1 MLNISSTTPVSW
13 PTPVSAAVAPVSP
26 VAVVQPVQAGGQD
39 GKTQMGFGRDGRA
52 PQAQSAGAG
61 AGVPQ
66 GQGTSTTEGAPLL
79 PGEAAGAPALQDPAE
94 QRKLKQ
100 EAAKAAEQERAKDK
114 KAVEH
119 LQSVLSRMWEASAA
133 VVGNALGI
141 EPPKNGEL
149 PGNQSDTAPDLSAVA
164 ASMIP
169 RKLPVPERAAR
180 SAPQPLPLPDLPDLP
195 QAGGGTEAAQT
206 NAVAVAEPITTDQV
220 VAYDERGNSSLAPLE
235 AGSLISE
242 RV

>member
-13 PTPVSAAVAPVSP
+13 PTPVSTAVAPVSP
-26 VAVVQPVQAGGQD
+26 VSAVQPVQAGGND
-39 GKTQMGFGRDGRA
+39 AKTQMGFGRDGRA
-52 PQAQSAGAG
+52 AQPHTPDAAAGSPQRAAAD
-61 AGVPQ
+61 
-66 GQGTSTTEGAPLL
+66 GAPSL
-79 PGEAAGAPALQDPAE
+79 PAEAAGAPAPPDPVA

-100 EAAKAAEQERAKDK
+100 EAAQAAEQARAKDK
-114 KAVEH
+114 QAVEH

-141 EPPKNGEL
+141 EPPKGSEL
-149 PGNQSDTAPDLSAVA
+149 PGTQSDTAPDLSAVA
-164 ASMIP
+164 ASLIP

-180 SAPQPLPLPDLPDLP
+180 SAPQPLPLPDLPG
-195 QAGGGTEAAQT
+195 QSQVGGGAEAVQSD
-206 NAVAVAEPITTDQV
+206 AVAIAEPMAAEQV
-220 VAYDERGNSSLAPLE
+220 VAYDEHGNSSLAPLE

>member
-13 PTPVSAAVAPVSP
+13 PTPASTAVAPVSP
-26 VAVVQPVQAGGQD
+26 VATVQPVQTGGND

-52 PQAQSAGAG
+52 APPRTAEGAAGS
-61 AGVPQ
+61 PQ
-66 GQGTSTTEGAPLL
+66 GATPDGAPAL
-79 PGEAAGAPALQDPAE
+79 PGEASGAPALQDPVE

-169 RKLPVPERAAR
+169 RKLPVAERAAR
-180 SAPQPLPLPDLPDLP
+180 SAPQPLPLTDLPDLP
-195 QAGGGTEAAQT
+195 QAGGGLEAAQAD
-206 NAVAVAEPITTDQV
+206 AVAVAEPVTTDQV
-220 VAYDERGNSSLAPLE
+220 VAYDEHGNSSLAPLE